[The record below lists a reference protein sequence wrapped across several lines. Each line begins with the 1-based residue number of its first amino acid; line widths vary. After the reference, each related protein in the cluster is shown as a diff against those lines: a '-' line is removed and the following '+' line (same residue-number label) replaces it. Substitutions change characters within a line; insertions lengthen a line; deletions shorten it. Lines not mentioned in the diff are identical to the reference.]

1 MLSRSTHQDPVCSSR
16 SFSPRPITRVS
27 RVAAAVAALVVAYA
41 GPASATVFTSGITG
55 SETGYESVR
64 TVTEDGTVVYD
75 FAAGDRI
82 DLTDSAAESA
92 VHASDGT
99 CLDFNGSV
107 GIRQLRRAPQYI
119 DSAYGLF
126 AEGIGSSIVTDDI
139 TIDMSHEAYVG
150 APITFMSEAT
160 GIGASG
166 GSFAARN
173 VSGTIRATADRSA
186 GSGFA
191 MVNALNVANS
201 GRLVV
206 EGDAD
211 FSLSASVS
219 EGEAWLTGLSMEGRA
234 DGVANHAS
242 VGGVLRIAGSAV
254 VDEFDTS
261 GTAFADAV
269 GITVQSDGE
278 ALLGRLET
286 DLRVAVDAPAGTAQ
300 VAGIDAAATTLGG
313 ALVQAGSADIRVS
326 ARSSG
331 DGASSAFGVVS
342 DIGAVIRLG
351 ESAIS
356 VTSVSESSAKAYGL
370 LADAGTID
378 LTSGSVTITALGV
391 ATGAT
396 GTATVDGVLADGG
409 TVRIGSGNI
418 SAFALAGE
426 NATARALVAQA
437 GGTIDYEGGRLSVT
451 SDGWQAVGLYADGGT
466 IRTGSF
472 TAEIGD
478 MEVDGRQTHTPRT
491 VGMWLADND
500 ASVTVEGDAGF
511 TMTTSGSL
519 DLLMSTGVSLGGEPT
534 DEYHSL
540 TVTGTLS
547 VTSSVTPLDDAVSD
561 AWMFSRGIYVD
572 SAADVDIGALRLD
585 LSAAA
590 RAPEQY
596 AETTGVES
604 SPENGTAKIRI
615 GDVDIRLSSIGEK
628 GAEAG
633 SYGIYAVGS
642 TDLEIGAG
650 DIRVVASSDGFA
662 TAVAIDSEG
671 ARIAK
676 GQGTLSAVSDGQAFG
691 IYAAG
696 GGSVTYGGGMIF
708 AESRGTSSAPAVS
721 SAGIAAVEGSSV
733 TLTGS
738 TSMDVRGPEAEAVWL
753 EGSTLTVAGDL
764 TVVSEGSGLFMDSTS
779 TLVVADSG
787 SVTVNSVESYG
798 TARLAAGSSL
808 TVTGESSLEV
818 NTLGSIEATNARIN
832 VGAGGYS
839 VKSLTGAGNTLRF
852 TNLADNTGVTF
863 DSAVT
868 DLSLAAA
875 GTANDQFASPEDAA
889 RAALEAVNFT
899 DPATMLGATDLVV
912 EEGAVN
918 NALTA
923 RVGEDGALTNVR
935 VTENTKLAALGSLT
949 MLGAFQWRHD
959 MSDLARR
966 AGELRDAPQGVGAW
980 VRGYGTN
987 LSYGGV
993 DNTNTSIQVGA
1004 DTDVGGGW
1012 KLGAAFSYTDGSS
1025 DLTGGT
1031 AESDAYGFALYGTY
1045 LKENGAYV
1053 DLIAK
1058 VSRLESDFTVREMT
1072 GSIDNNAWSVN
1083 VEAGH
1088 RFAFAD
1094 RAFVEPQVALT
1105 YGRVSGDDFMT
1116 GNGVRV
1122 QQDDFTSLVGRAGA
1136 RAGFFLPQKKGTLYA
1151 RFSVLNDFEGELD
1164 TLASMGNARNTVHDD
1179 IGGTWVEY
1187 GVGANFNFTPSTYG
1201 YVDLERSSGGDVNE
1215 DLRWN
1220 AGVRFVF

>member
-1 MLSRSTHQDPVCSSR
+1 MLSRSTHQAPVCSSR

-64 TVTEDGTVVYD
+64 TVTGDGTVVYD

-82 DLTDSAAESA
+82 DFSDPAAESA
-92 VHASDGT
+92 VLASGGT
-99 CLDFNGSV
+99 RLELNGSV
-107 GIRQLRRAPQYI
+107 GIRHVRNSPRNF

-126 AEGIGSSIVTDDI
+126 SEGTGSSIVTDDI
-139 TIDMSHEAYVG
+139 TVDLTHEAYVG
-150 APITFMSEAT
+150 DSITFMSEAT

-166 GSFAARN
+166 GSFVARN
-173 VSGTIRATADRSA
+173 VGGTIHATADRSA

-191 MVNALNVANS
+191 MVNALSVADS

-206 EGDAD
+206 DGDAD
-211 FSLSASVS
+211 FTLSASVS
-219 EGEAWLTGLSMEGRA
+219 EGEAWLTGLAMEGRS

-242 VGGVLRIAGSAV
+242 VGGVLHIAGSAV

-269 GITVQSDGE
+269 GVALQSDGA

-286 DLRVAVDAPAGTAQ
+286 DLRVAVEAPAGKAQ
-300 VAGIDAAATTLGG
+300 VTGINAAATTLGG
-313 ALVQAGSADIRVS
+313 ALVQAGSADIR
-326 ARSSG
+326 RSSG

-378 LTSGSVTITALGV
+378 LTSGFATITVLGEV
-391 ATGAT
+391 TGST
-396 GTATVDGVLADGG
+396 GKATVDGVLADGG

-696 GGSVTYGGGMIF
+696 GGSVTYGGGTIF

-764 TVVSEGSGLFMDSTS
+764 TVASEGSGLFMDSTS

-818 NTLGSIEATNARIN
+818 NTLGSIEATNACIN

-863 DSAVT
+863 DAPVT

-899 DPATMLGATDLVV
+899 DPATTLGATDLVV

-918 NALTA
+918 NGLTA
-923 RVGEDGALTNVR
+923 NVAEDGTLSNVR
-935 VTENTKLAALGSLT
+935 VTENSKLADLGSLT

-959 MSDLARR
+959 MSDLSRR

-980 VRGYGTN
+980 VRAYGTN

-1072 GSIDNNAWSVN
+1072 GSIDNNAWSFG

-1088 RFAFAD
+1088 RFACAD
-1094 RAFVEPQVALT
+1094 RAFVEPQLALT
-1105 YGRVSGDDFMT
+1105 YGRVAGDDFVT

-1201 YVDLERSSGGDVNE
+1201 YVDLERTSGGDVEE